1 MFRHPKSRK
10 KGHPILKILFVLIV
24 IGMLSSLGEVLTSPR
39 DNYAGNKSTK
49 EDAQDTVSEEVPN
62 ASDASTSGRA
72 TEAIPLQLF
81 MEVLDG
87 NETLKCKAGETA
99 DPLELVQCS
108 SDGQGDV
115 EVKASVA
122 SIDLSRPHV
131 EEVSYDVSATSEA
144 GVVSKEQFVVAYQI
158 VDDDC
163 PTIDFGHKKISIEEG
178 ASFDPLRNINYVRD
192 AVEGDA
198 EYLIS
203 KPSGK
208 TDYSWY
214 TVDSQVDPDEP
225 GIYKVYVHASDS
237 SGNVKDREYQVT
249 VNEKKVEPVKAA
261 APQGTDYVLNTN
273 TYKFHYPWCSSV
285 KKMKSK
291 NRRDYYGTRD
301 EVIQMGYDPCK
312 NCDP

>member
-1 MFRHPKSRK
+1 
-10 KGHPILKILFVLIV
+10 
-24 IGMLSSLGEVLTSPR
+24 
-39 DNYAGNKSTK
+39 
-49 EDAQDTVSEEVPN
+49 
-62 ASDASTSGRA
+62 
-72 TEAIPLQLF
+72 
-81 MEVLDG
+81 
-87 NETLKCKAGETA
+87 
-99 DPLELVQCS
+99 
-108 SDGQGDV
+108 
-115 EVKASVA
+115 
-122 SIDLSRPHV
+122 
-131 EEVSYDVSATSEA
+131 
-144 GVVSKEQFVVAYQI
+144 
-158 VDDDC
+158 
-163 PTIDFGHKKISIEEG
+163 
-178 ASFDPLRNINYVRD
+178 
-192 AVEGDA
+192 VEGDA

-291 NRRDYYGTRD
+291 NRWDYNGTRD